1 MTIETGI
8 LFFTAILI
16 FAFTPGPGVFAVLAR
31 SLAFG
36 VHRSLAMILGI
47 VISDI
52 VYLMMA
58 CKGLSYIA
66 ENWSQVFTV
75 IRLVG
80 AAYLIYLGWKIWRTP
95 VTFYLDE
102 KLNNQA
108 NDHIKSFLQGFLI
121 SASNPKVILFYLAF
135 LPTFMDL
142 SNLTN
147 LDLLLL
153 GFLTFA
159 GLSLALIIIAAGAAA
174 ARQYFQSE
182 STVGRLNKTA
192 GATMMGAGAFLASRQ

>member
-1 MTIETGI
+1 MTIETSV
-8 LFFTAILI
+8 LFFIAILI
-16 FAFTPGPGVFAVLAR
+16 FAVTPGPGVFAVLAR

-52 VYLMMA
+52 VYLLMA

-80 AAYLIYLGWKIWRTP
+80 AAYLIYLGWKIWNTP
-95 VTFYLDE
+95 VSFYLDE
-102 KLNNQA
+102 KPISQA
-108 NDHIKSFLQGFLI
+108 NDNIKSFLQGFLI

-142 SNLTN
+142 SSLTGS
-147 LDLLLL
+147 DLLLM

-182 STVGRLNKTA
+182 SAVGRLNKTA

>member
-16 FAFTPGPGVFAVLAR
+16 FAVTPGPGVFAVIAR

-36 VHRSLAMILGI
+36 VHGSLAMILGI

-52 VYLMMA
+52 AYLLMA

-75 IRLVG
+75 IRLAG
-80 AAYLIYLGWKIWRTP
+80 AAYLIYLGWKIWCTP
-95 VTFYLDE
+95 VNFYLDE
-102 KLNNQA
+102 KPISQA

-142 SNLTN
+142 SSLTVS
-147 LDLLLL
+147 DLLLM

-159 GLSLALIIIAAGAAA
+159 GLSLALTIIATGAAA
-174 ARQYFQSE
+174 ARKYFQSE
-182 STVGRLNKTA
+182 VAIDRLNKTA
-192 GATMMGAGAFLASRQ
+192 GATMMGAGAFLAARD

>member
-1 MTIETGI
+1 MTIETGV

-16 FAFTPGPGVFAVLAR
+16 FAVTPGPGVFAVLAR

-52 VYLMMA
+52 IYLLMA

-66 ENWSQVFTV
+66 ENWSHVFTV
-75 IRLVG
+75 IRLAG
-80 AAYLIYLGWKIWRTP
+80 AAYLIYLGWKIWNTP
-95 VTFYLDE
+95 VTFYLD
-102 KLNNQA
+102 KRPINQA

-142 SNLTN
+142 SSLTGS
-147 LDLLLL
+147 DLLLMGL
-153 GFLTFA
+153 LTFT
-159 GLSLALIIIAAGAAA
+159 GLSLALILIAAGASA
-174 ARQYFQSE
+174 ARQYFQSG
-182 STVGRLNKTA
+182 SAIGRLNKTA
-192 GATMMGAGAFLASRQ
+192 GATMMGAGAFLAARE

>member
-16 FAFTPGPGVFAVLAR
+16 FAVTPGPGVFAVLAR

-52 VYLMMA
+52 VYLLMA

-66 ENWSQVFTV
+66 ENWSHVFTA
-75 IRLVG
+75 IRLAG
-80 AAYLIYLGWKIWRTP
+80 AAYLIYLGWKIWNTP
-95 VTFYLDE
+95 VSFYLDE
-102 KLNNQA
+102 KPINQA

-142 SNLTN
+142 SNLTGS
-147 LDLLLL
+147 DLLLL

-159 GLSLALIIIAAGAAA
+159 GLFLALIIIAAGAAA
-174 ARQYFQSE
+174 ARQYLQSE
-182 STVGRLNKTA
+182 PAVDRLNKTA
-192 GATMMGAGAFLASRQ
+192 GAAMMGAGAFLASRQ

>member
-1 MTIETGI
+1 MTVETSA
-8 LFFTAILI
+8 LFFIAILI
-16 FAFTPGPGVFAVLAR
+16 FAITPGPGVFAVLAR

-36 VHRSLAMILGI
+36 VHRSLAMVLGI

-52 VYLMMA
+52 VYLLMA

-66 ENWSQVFTV
+66 ENWSQLFTI
-75 IRLVG
+75 IRLAG
-80 AAYLIYLGWKIWRTP
+80 AAYLIYLGWKIWNTP
-95 VTFYLDE
+95 VIFYLDE
-102 KLNNQA
+102 KPTNQA

-135 LPTFMDL
+135 LPTFINL
-142 SNLTN
+142 SSLTGS
-147 LDLLLL
+147 DLLLM

-174 ARQYFQSE
+174 ARHYFQSE
-182 STVGRLNKTA
+182 SALGRLNKTA

>member
-1 MTIETGI
+1 MTVETSA
-8 LFFTAILI
+8 LFFIAILI
-16 FAFTPGPGVFAVLAR
+16 FAITPGPGVFAVLAR

-36 VHRSLAMILGI
+36 VHRSLAMIIGI

-52 VYLMMA
+52 VYLLMA

-66 ENWSQVFTV
+66 ENWSQVFTI
-75 IRLVG
+75 IRLASAV
-80 AAYLIYLGWKIWRTP
+80 YLIYLGWKIWDTP

-102 KLNNQA
+102 TTNQA

-142 SNLTN
+142 SGLTDS
-147 LDLLLL
+147 DLLLM

-159 GLSLALIIIAAGAAA
+159 GLSLALTIIAAGAAA
-174 ARQYFQSE
+174 ARHYFQSE
-182 STVGRLNKTA
+182 SALGRLNKTA
-192 GATMMGAGAFLASRQ
+192 GATMIGAGAFLASRQ

>member
-1 MTIETGI
+1 MTIETSV
-8 LFFTAILI
+8 LFFIAILI
-16 FAFTPGPGVFAVLAR
+16 FAVTPGPGVFAVIAR

-52 VYLMMA
+52 VYLLMA

-66 ENWSQVFTV
+66 ENWSHVFTV
-75 IRLVG
+75 IRLAG
-80 AAYLIYLGWKIWRTP
+80 AAYLIYLGWKIWNTP
-95 VTFYLDE
+95 VSFYLDE
-102 KLNNQA
+102 KPISQA

-142 SNLTN
+142 SSLTGS
-147 LDLLLL
+147 DLLLMGL
-153 GFLTFA
+153 LTFT
-159 GLSLALIIIAAGAAA
+159 GLSLALILIATGAAA

-182 STVGRLNKTA
+182 SAVGRLNKTA